1 MSDSERS
8 SQTATGLKWEC
19 RGGIGFSDLLG
30 PAAALPGKLS
40 YRWSE
45 YGLSFDPASR
55 DELTARSDHH
65 EIASIA
71 LGTRWGRGHVA
82 PAHLT
87 EGEVT
92 VQRDRPFVRAV
103 AYEADGKW
111 STVRDPDSGWLRV
124 SSSPRDDDDQV
135 LIATGVAIG
144 LRADELNTVWLQ
156 PQFTP

>member
-1 MSDSERS
+1 MKVE
-8 SQTATGLKWEC
+8 
-19 RGGIGFSDLLG
+19 FLG
-30 PAAALPGKLS
+30 PAAALPGRLS

-55 DELTARSDHH
+55 DELSARSDHH

-71 LGTRWGRGHVA
+71 LDTLQLAMNADTGLLLYAWGYFPHFRWERGHVA

-87 EGEVT
+87 EGEVR
-92 VQRDRPFVRAV
+92 VRRDRPFVRAV
-103 AYEADGKW
+103 AYEADGEW

-124 SSSPRDDDDQV
+124 RSSPRDDDDQV